1 MARPDRVS
9 SLSRST
15 AMDISIEDA
24 YVALGIAPG
33 APAGEVKAAWRR
45 LASRWHPDRNPTAEA
60 AALMQRING
69 AYERIL
75 HAHGVDDEPEDAA
88 PAAPSPAPSPGPVLR
103 RRVRLSLEE
112 AALGTT
118 RTLRG
123 RVIDPCP
130 ACDAKGTTGAVAGCT
145 HCGGSGQVS
154 GSLWFGWM
162 PTSTRC
168 PQCEGRGQVPAPCAD
183 CGGRG
188 HRRHRYERRVRF
200 PAGMRDGDVLNAHV
214 STDAADSTLELH
226 LRIAA
231 HPFFTVDETA
241 PGLLRCDMPVD
252 GFAWLAE
259 TWAEVPTL
267 EGPQQMRLRR
277 GRLTYRLR
285 GQGMPLDRGGA
296 DRGDLVVT
304 VAPSFPDTLSPR
316 RQALLEKLAA
326 DSSADAEPDALRAWR
341 QQMAGWQRS
350 RGDDA

>member
-1 MARPDRVS
+1 
-9 SLSRST
+9 
-15 AMDISIEDA
+15 MDISIEDA

-75 HAHGVDDEPEDAA
+75 HAHGADDQPEDAA
-88 PAAPSPAPSPGPVLR
+88 PAAASPGPVLR

-123 RVIDPCP
+123 RVIEDCN
-130 ACDAKGTTGAVAGCT
+130 ACAGTGSTGAMSSCA
-145 HCGGSGQVS
+145 HCGGNGQVR
-154 GSLWFGWM
+154 GSLWFGWV
-162 PTSTRC
+162 PTSARC
-168 PQCEGRGQVPAPCAD
+168 PHCGGRGQVPATCAD
-183 CGGRG
+183 CSGSGH
-188 HRRHRYERRVRF
+188 HRRRYERRVRF
-200 PAGMRDGDVLNAHV
+200 PAGVRDGDVLNAHV
-214 STDAADSTLELH
+214 GTDRADGIDSTLELQ
-226 LRIAA
+226 LRIDA
-231 HPFFTVDETA
+231 HPFFTVDEDST
-241 PGLLRCDMPVD
+241 GMLRCEMPVD

-259 TWAEVPTL
+259 SWTEVPTL

-285 GQGMPLDRGGA
+285 GQGLPLDRGGA
-296 DRGDLVVT
+296 ERGDLVVT

-326 DSSADAEPDALRAWR
+326 DIEPDAGTDALHAWR
-341 QQMAGWQRS
+341 QQMSSWQQRRHP
-350 RGDDA
+350 RGSAD

>member
-1 MARPDRVS
+1 
-9 SLSRST
+9 
-15 AMDISIEDA
+15 MDISIEDA

-75 HAHGVDDEPEDAA
+75 HWYGDEPEDAA
-88 PAAPSPAPSPGPVLR
+88 PAETSPGPVLR

-123 RVIDPCP
+123 RVIDPCS
-130 ACDAKGTTGAVAGCT
+130 ACDATGATSAMAGCT
-145 HCGGSGQVS
+145 HCGGSGQVRS
-154 GSLWFGWM
+154 SLWFGWV
-162 PTSTRC
+162 PTSSRC
-168 PQCEGRGQVPAPCAD
+168 AHCDGRGQLPAACAD

-188 HRRHRYERRVRF
+188 HQRHRYERRVRF
-200 PAGMRDGDVLNAHV
+200 PAGVREGDVMNAHV
-214 STDAADSTLELH
+214 SVDGAGGLDGTLELH
-226 LRIAA
+226 LRITA
-231 HPFFTVDETA
+231 HPFFTVDEAA
-241 PGLLRCDMPVD
+241 PGLLRCEMPVD

-259 TWAEVPTL
+259 TWTEVPTL
-267 EGPQQMRLRR
+267 DGPQQMRLRR

-285 GQGMPLDRGGA
+285 GQGMPVERGSA

-316 RQALLEKLAA
+316 RQALIEKLAT
-326 DSSADAEPDALRAWR
+326 DTDADAETQAVRDWR
-341 QQMAGWQRS
+341 QQMEGWQRS
-350 RGDDA
+350 RSAA